1 MVEICSFVASYLFV
15 AERRRVYC
23 SVQESGASIRDE
35 QTWGARYLFAG
46 VVSYVFNVDFVTEK
60 TDTGRFREKETP
72 LICCA
77 AKQAPKLIQKPLYF
91 LIVTVNA

>member
-46 VVSYVFNVDFVTEK
+46 VVSYVFIVDFVRK
-60 TDTGRFREKETP
+60 
-72 LICCA
+72 
-77 AKQAPKLIQKPLYF
+77 KLIQKFYSFVVLKSKPWS
-91 LIVTVNA
+91 